1 MAPVK
6 CILLKVVMKQHRSKK
21 PATKDKQLPLLYLV
35 DDEQLVLDIA
45 EATLAPEGFRVKKFH
60 DPETALKDFKSAK
73 SKPELLVTDYALG
86 KMNGLELIQKCKAA
100 HPSLK
105 TLLISGMAGAEI
117 MRSAPVQADRFL
129 AKPYPAPTL
138 VETVRDLLVA

>member
-1 MAPVK
+1 MS
-6 CILLKVVMKQHRSKK
+6 QHRSKK
-21 PATKDKQLPLLYLV
+21 NPPKQKQPLLYLV
-35 DDEQLVLDIA
+35 DDEELVLDVA
-45 EATLAPEGFRVKKFH
+45 EATLAPQGFRVKKFH
-60 DPETALKDFKSAK
+60 DPETALKNFREARA
-73 SKPELLVTDYALG
+73 KPELLVTDYALG

-117 MRSAPVQADRFL
+117 MRTAEVPADKFL

-138 VETVRDLLVA
+138 VETVRDLLAA

>member
-1 MAPVK
+1 
-6 CILLKVVMKQHRSKK
+6 MKPSRAQK
-21 PATKDKQLPLLYLV
+21 PTRTQNKQPLLYLV
-35 DDEQLVLDIA
+35 DDEELVLDVA
-45 EATLAPEGFRVKKFH
+45 EATLAPEGFRVRKFH
-60 DPETALKDFKSAK
+60 DPETALKDFRSAK
-73 SKPELLVTDYALG
+73 PKPAVLVTDYAMG

-117 MRSAPVQADRFL
+117 MRTAAVPADKFL

-138 VETVRDLLVA
+138 VETVRDLLAA

>member
-1 MAPVK
+1 MN
-6 CILLKVVMKQHRSKK
+6 QRRSKK
-21 PATKDKQLPLLYLV
+21 PADKDKQLPLLYLV
-35 DDEQLVLDIA
+35 DDEELILDVV
-45 EATLAPEGFRVKKFH
+45 EATLVPQGFRVKKFH

-73 SKPELLVTDYALG
+73 AKPELLVTDYAMG
-86 KMNGLELIQKCKAA
+86 KMNGLELIEKCKAA

-117 MRSAPVQADRFL
+117 MRSAPVQADKFL

-138 VETVRDLLVA
+138 VETVRDLLAA

>member
-1 MAPVK
+1 M
-6 CILLKVVMKQHRSKK
+6 
-21 PATKDKQLPLLYLV
+21 LYLV
-35 DDEQLVLDIA
+35 DDEEILLDVA
-45 EATLAPEGFRVKKFH
+45 EATLTPEGFRVKKFH
-60 DPETALKDFKSAK
+60 DPEAALKDFRQAK
-73 SKPELLVTDYALG
+73 SKPELLVTDYAMG

-117 MRSAPVQADRFL
+117 MMGAPVQADKFL

-138 VETVRDLLVA
+138 VETIRNLLAA

>member
-1 MAPVK
+1 MNRR
-6 CILLKVVMKQHRSKK
+6 RSKRN
-21 PATKDKQLPLLYLV
+21 PGKDKQLPLLYLV
-35 DDEQLVLDIA
+35 DDEQLILDVV

-73 SKPELLVTDYALG
+73 AKPKVLVADYAMG
-86 KMNGLELIQKCKAA
+86 KMNGLELIEKCKAA

-117 MRSAPVQADRFL
+117 MRRAPVQADKFL

-138 VETVRDLLVA
+138 IETVRDLLAA

>member
-1 MAPVK
+1 
-6 CILLKVVMKQHRSKK
+6 MKQHRLKK

>member
-1 MAPVK
+1 
-6 CILLKVVMKQHRSKK
+6 MKPRRSKK
-21 PATKDKQLPLLYLV
+21 TASSQKQQPLLYLV
-35 DDEQLVLDIA
+35 DDEELVLDVA
-45 EATLAPEGFRVKKFH
+45 EATLAPQGFRVKKFH
-60 DPETALKDFKSAK
+60 DPETALKDFRSAK
-73 SKPELLVTDYALG
+73 AKPEVLVTDYAMG

-117 MRSAPVQADRFL
+117 MRTAAVPADKFL

-138 VETVRDLLVA
+138 VETVRDLLAA

>member
-1 MAPVK
+1 
-6 CILLKVVMKQHRSKK
+6 MKQRRSRKT
-21 PATKDKQLPLLYLV
+21 ASKQQQPLLYLV
-35 DDEQLVLDIA
+35 DDEDLILDVA
-45 EATLAPEGFRVKKFH
+45 EATLAPEGFRVKKFN
-60 DPETALKDFKSAK
+60 DPETALKDFRSAK
-73 SKPELLVTDYALG
+73 AKPELLVTDYALG

-117 MRSAPVQADRFL
+117 MRTAAVPADKFL

-138 VETVRDLLVA
+138 VETVRDLLAA

>member
-1 MAPVK
+1 MNPR
-6 CILLKVVMKQHRSKK
+6 RSKK
-21 PATKDKQLPLLYLV
+21 SAYKQKQPLLYLV
-35 DDEQLVLDIA
+35 DDEELVLDVA
-45 EATLAPEGFRVKKFH
+45 EATLAPQGFRVKKFH
-60 DPETALKDFKSAK
+60 DPETALKDFRSAK
-73 SKPELLVTDYALG
+73 AKPELLVTDYALG

-117 MRSAPVQADRFL
+117 MRSAPVQADKFL

-138 VETVRDLLVA
+138 VETVRDLLAA